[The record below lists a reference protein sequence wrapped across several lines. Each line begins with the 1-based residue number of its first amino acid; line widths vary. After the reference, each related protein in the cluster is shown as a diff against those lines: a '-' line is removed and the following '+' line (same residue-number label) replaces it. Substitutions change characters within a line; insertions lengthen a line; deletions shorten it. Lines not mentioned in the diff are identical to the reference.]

1 MTLRINLGSS
11 SCMPRDLSKQQKKR
25 TNHRR
30 RRRRLGPLRNQAV
43 PPPKSHLLR
52 SPKLRPV
59 NVRLTRPRGQRRGK
73 PWERRSGPSSTR
85 SCTIISM
92 TRRSSIRARSR
103 ACSTVARTRT
113 VTRYVVSKLCIVGR
127 ASFVLFPVIFGYCG
141 VDFCSFPFAFP
152 LFACSTT
159 TSFFRCCVA

>member
-1 MTLRINLGSS
+1 MIIMRQQF
-11 SCMPRDLSKQQKKR
+11 LSYWQQFYLCGNAK
-25 TNHRR
+25 H
-30 RRRRLGPLRNQAV
+30 V
-43 PPPKSHLLR
+43 
-52 SPKLRPV
+52 KLK
-59 NVRLTRPRGQRRGK
+59 NCCGQRRGQ

-85 SCTIISM
+85 SCSM
-92 TRRSSIRARSR
+92 SAVAHRSAIRARSR

-113 VTRYVVSKLCIVGR
+113 VTRYVVSKPCTVGR

-159 TSFFRCCVA
+159 TSFFRCCVARRSSLDYPCLE